1 MIIVKRLL
9 FLAFSLTISL
19 LSWSSSDKVHF
30 DDDSVEVSLLTCSPH
45 NEVYSVFG
53 HTALRYH
60 DLRTGEDWAFN
71 YGVFDFRKP
80 LFGLRFTF
88 GITDYELGVVPFH
101 IFKTEYAKRG
111 SYVVEQ
117 VLNLSSEEKKK
128 FYKALQDNY
137 RPENRIYRYNCLY
150 DNCTTRARDMIER
163 SIIDDKI
170 EYRDGTG
177 PQADQMHGIT
187 YRKLLHER
195 TGNHRWI
202 TFGNDICLGLGA
214 DREIGWRERQFLPSQ
229 LMESFQDAIVV
240 GSNKGTR
247 PLVVNNR
254 YAVEPGV
261 RFVEDGFPLTPFQC
275 FALLLVAAIVIL
287 SVELYRGKT
296 FVVFDLLLMAL
307 TGTAGILV
315 AALFFSQHPTTSTN
329 LQILILNPLPFFFMA
344 NVARRRKTRYW
355 KIVALT
361 TAIFLFGSILQDYA
375 EGMELLALTLL
386 TRVWMNR
393 NCN

>member
-1 MIIVKRLL
+1 
-9 FLAFSLTISL
+9 
-19 LSWSSSDKVHF
+19 
-30 DDDSVEVSLLTCSPH
+30 
-45 NEVYSVFG
+45 
-53 HTALRYH
+53 
-60 DLRTGEDWAFN
+60 
-71 YGVFDFRKP
+71 
-80 LFGLRFTF
+80 
-88 GITDYELGVVPFH
+88 
-101 IFKTEYAKRG
+101 
-111 SYVVEQ
+111 
-117 VLNLSSEEKKK
+117 
-128 FYKALQDNY
+128 
-137 RPENRIYRYNCLY
+137 
-150 DNCTTRARDMIER
+150 
-163 SIIDDKI
+163 
-170 EYRDGTG
+170 
-177 PQADQMHGIT
+177 
-187 YRKLLHER
+187 
-195 TGNHRWI
+195 
-202 TFGNDICLGLGA
+202 
-214 DREIGWRERQFLPSQ
+214 
-229 LMESFQDAIVV
+229 MESFQDAIVV
-240 GSNKGTR
+240 GSNKGIR